1 MLSIFDQSE
10 TEQQPERKLNF
21 DRLQTVLE
29 PRRPA
34 AGERLGTVAVEEP
47 PKAKLAPPAVR
58 PFEPRPPVAP
68 PEPHAKSAPLPAPQ
82 DDAIPAELHKF
93 AEQFTRDF
101 RQVLVSTVKDIQ
113 GPAHKMEDMKSELDA
128 ASQKIDALVR
138 AVQELSQKLDQVENA
153 GIIATTVAHATRDAQ
168 QAIEKRLDMQAGVLR
183 TLHNGNQSREERLDK
198 LLATFQSL
206 QNMDS
211 QSKPL
216 NTLPDSL

>member
-10 TEQQPERKLNF
+10 SEQQPERKLNF

-29 PRRPA
+29 PRRPTDQHP
-34 AGERLGTVAVEEP
+34 GTVAVEEP
-47 PKAKLAPPAVR
+47 PKVKLAPPAVR

-68 PEPHAKSAPLPAPQ
+68 PEPQAKSTPPPAPP

-113 GPAHKMEDMKSELDA
+113 GPAHKMEEHEERTGGV
-128 ASQKIDALVR
+128 SQKIDALVS
-138 AVQELSQKLDQVENA
+138 ALQELSQRIDKVENA
-153 GIIATTVAHATRDAQ
+153 GIIATTAAHATRDAQ

-198 LLATFQSL
+198 LLSTFQSL

-211 QSKPL
+211 QSQPL